1 LVSRLG
7 TSDFIFAAQACCLIR
22 PLVATSAPSSH
33 PFSGHQTEQHMN
45 AISMK
50 STVACRHVAGMLT
63 SAALLLPAAAMAQI
77 SGAIYT
83 SLGNG
88 TVVNMNIY
96 PAKADVYLNG
106 GPQNQNAA
114 GLPNGIYYFQV
125 TSPNNIL
132 LSQDPAACRQL
143 MVQGGVVAGAVPG
156 LINPDDGT
164 GCSHANGT
172 TNGANGS
179 TPVRLI
185 PYADT
190 PNNGGEYK
198 VWLIQS
204 AAATISA
211 TDNRALVF
219 GNRFAKTDNFK
230 VDEAEECVPP
240 LNEPCEPGEG
250 DPPFTIGGHKFYDG
264 NVNSVFDVGEVGIAG
279 YQIELFGA
287 AASNTTTVLSPL
299 GMYSFLGLDPGSYG
313 TCEVIPA
320 GGQTWLTTT
329 GTTISPINIG
339 PDSTDND
346 FGNVCLGGGNGRTL
360 GFWSNRNGESR
371 IKSAGTTAVLS
382 SLSALNLRS
391 ANGNDFD
398 PSDYKAFRTWL
409 LNATATNMA
418 YMLSAQMSAMSLNVS
433 VGGTSGPVPANAQ
446 LYAGTAPTGCSV
458 TGLSPLGFIGAQ
470 ALIDAANASLG
481 ADGLTLSGDPNRVCQ
496 EFLKDALD
504 DGNNNLNFV
513 QTDPTQCLVEYSGE
527 ELACSPA
534 P

>member
-1 LVSRLG
+1 
-7 TSDFIFAAQACCLIR
+7 
-22 PLVATSAPSSH
+22 
-33 PFSGHQTEQHMN
+33 MN
-45 AISMK
+45 STSMK
-50 STVACRHVAGMLT
+50 SSVTCRHVAGMLT
-63 SAALLLPAAAMAQI
+63 AAALLVPAAATAQI

-83 SLGNG
+83 SLGDG

-96 PAKADVYLNG
+96 GAKADVYLNG
-106 GPQNQNAA
+106 GPQNLNAA
-114 GLPNGIYYFQV
+114 GLPDGTYYFQV

-143 MVQGGVVAGAVPG
+143 MVLGGVVAGAVPG
-156 LINPDDGT
+156 LINPNDAT

-172 TNGANGS
+172 INGANGS
-179 TPVRLI
+179 TPVQLI

-204 AAATISA
+204 AAASISES
-211 TDNRALVF
+211 DNRALIF
-219 GNRFAKTDNFK
+219 GNRSAKTDNFK
-230 VDEAEECVPP
+230 VDASEECVETP
-240 LNEPCEPGEG
+240 NEPCGPGEI
-250 DPPFTIGGHKFYDG
+250 DPKFTIAGHKFYDSDVDG
-264 NVNSVFDVGEVGIAG
+264 VFDAGEVGIAG

-287 AASNTTTVLSPL
+287 ASSNTTTVLNPL
-299 GMYSFLGLDPGSYG
+299 GMYSFLGLNPGNYG
-313 TCEVIPA
+313 TCEVIPE

-329 GTTISPINIG
+329 GTTISPIVVG
-339 PDSTDND
+339 PDSNDND

-360 GFWSNRNGESR
+360 GFWSNKNGESK
-371 IKSAGTTAVLS
+371 IKTAGTATVLN
-382 SLSALNLRS
+382 SLSALNLRN
-391 ANGNDFD
+391 ANGSDFD
-398 PSDYKAFRTWL
+398 PADYKTFRAWL

-433 VGGTSGPVPANAQ
+433 LGGTNGPVPANAQ
-446 LYAGTAPTGCSV
+446 LYAGTAPAGCSV
-458 TGLSPLGFIGAQ
+458 VGLSQFGFIGAQ

-481 ADGLTLSGDPNRVCQ
+481 ADGLTPSGDPNRVCQ

-513 QTDPTQCLVEYSGE
+513 QTDPTRCLVEYSGE